1 MALAARIDLHQ
12 SEPSGSKGLQMR
24 QEVEEKF
31 EKWEEPQKARMKK
44 ALPVPDDKPRKKRG
58 GKRARKLKEKF
69 GMSEMRKDTNKR
81 TFSNFEGE
89 YQCWYTASKIHTYP

>member
-24 QEVEEKF
+24 QDVEEKF

-44 ALPVPDDKPRKKRG
+44 VRCHAKVKV
-58 GKRARKLKEKF
+58 
-69 GMSEMRKDTNKR
+69 N
-81 TFSNFEGE
+81 
-89 YQCWYTASKIHTYP
+89 I